1 MNCSNYLKNL
11 LLFKKL
17 NKKKLKLASITLALA
32 IKMKMKIKI
41 VTKINNK
48 KINII
53 IKSLA
58 NRLYLGKMIKKKDHS

>member
-32 IKMKMKIKI
+32 LKMKMKIKI
-41 VTKINNK
+41 AKINNK